1 MKVAVV
7 SEDFHSLIG
16 AAGRARR
23 FLVFEA
29 SRGNRPQLERYL
41 ELPEHV
47 PSYHELHDDDRTH
60 HPLDGLVL
68 ITAEAGV
75 GFAER
80 LARRGTRVV
89 ITDEPDPLTSVLRW
103 IEGDLPSLP
112 AKVHP
117 PEQCPSPNERKPT
130 PAK

>member
-1 MKVAVV
+1 MRIAVV

-16 AAGRARR
+16 SAGRARR
-23 FLVFEA
+23 FLLFEA
-29 SRGNRPQLERYL
+29 SRGNRPKLERYL

-68 ITAEAGV
+68 ITAEAGA

-89 ITDEPDPLTSVLRW
+89 ITDERDPHTAVTRW
-103 IEGDLPSLP
+103 IEGGLPSRD
-112 AKVHP
+112 
-117 PEQCPSPNERKPT
+117 PSPRDPGHC
-130 PAK
+130 P

>member
-7 SEDFHSLIG
+7 SEDFHTLSG
-16 AAGRARR
+16 PAGRARR

-29 SRGNRPQLERYL
+29 SRGNRPQLKHYL

-47 PSYHELHDDDRTH
+47 PSYHDLHDDDSPL
-60 HPLDGLVL
+60 HPLDGMVL
-68 ITAEAGV
+68 ITGEAGA

-89 ITDEPDPLTSVLRW
+89 ITDERDPHTAVTRW
-103 IEGDLPSLP
+103 IEGDLPSRD
-112 AKVHP
+112 
-117 PEQCPSPNERKPT
+117 PSPRDPGHC
-130 PAK
+130 P